1 MRKAQRVEPE
11 PEMDERARVPAFSDM
26 DQETKRAHLNLR
38 HSEMPSAGADAR
50 HSIQHAAG
58 LITDHYHLPDAAQR
72 LAAQRADIR
81 RGSIDP
87 VYSETLYITGYD
99 EWGPQDYV

>member
-1 MRKAQRVEPE
+1 MSTPSGK
-11 PEMDERARVPAFSDM
+11 EMGMETEVVRVPGFSDM

-50 HSIQHAAG
+50 HKIQHDAG

-81 RGSIDP
+81 FGRIDP
-87 VYSETLYITGYD
+87 VYSETMYIQGYN
-99 EWGPQDYV
+99 EWGPTGE